1 MLALCVLFARQFFHD
16 LDRFGRE
23 GIPWARMLVLAEA
36 MSVTGYGLVGTRW
49 GLLTGLVV
57 MPPFGL
63 GRWLGKREARRG
75 T

>member
-1 MLALCVLFARQFFHD
+1 MGGSEGCVFGSVIAVAGVLMLALCVLFARQFFHD

-49 GLLTGLVV
+49 GLLKA
-57 MPPFGL
+57 
-63 GRWLGKREARRG
+63 WW
-75 T
+75 